1 MYLWDG
7 ISEFVAVAEVEN
19 FTLAALRLNV
29 STAHV
34 SRQIGALEN
43 RLGTKLFYRTTRK
56 VSLTEEGTI
65 YYRHCR
71 QLQTGLEEAER
82 AITDL
87 KGSPQGLVN
96 SPHPWPTAKN
106 LSCHYS
112 MILWCNIPA
121 WNLMST

>member
-7 ISEFVAVAEVEN
+7 ISEFVAVAEAEN
-19 FTLAALRLNV
+19 FTLAAQRLNV

-87 KGSPQGLVN
+87 KDSPQGLVKL
-96 SPHPWPTAKN
+96 TAPVAYGEKFIMPLLN
-106 LSCHYS
+106 DFMVQYPSVE
-112 MILWCNIPA
+112 CNVD
-121 WNLMST
+121 